1 MFDPVDAVAATAQ
14 VQGFLELAHDAPQ
27 GAAHAVDLDIAAAAY
42 AVLVP
47 HQSTA
52 RSV

>member
-1 MFDPVDAVAATAQ
+1 MFDPVEAVATTAQ
-14 VQGFLELAHDAPQ
+14 VKGFLELAHDSPQ
-27 GAAHAVDLDIAAAAY
+27 RAAHAVDFDIASAAY